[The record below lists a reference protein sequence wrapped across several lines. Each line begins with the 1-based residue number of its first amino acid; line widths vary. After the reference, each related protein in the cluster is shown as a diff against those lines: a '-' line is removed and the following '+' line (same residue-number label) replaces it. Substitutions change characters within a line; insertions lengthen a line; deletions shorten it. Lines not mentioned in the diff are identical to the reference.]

1 MTVTIGRREL
11 LAALGGAAA
20 AWSGAARAQ
29 QPERVRRVGV
39 LMNIAVDDAQAQS
52 RMEAFLHGL
61 QPLGWTV
68 GRNLQIDARWAAAD
82 AGLFRKYA
90 TELVALEPDVI
101 LACTNSAVAPLQQ
114 ATRTVPIVFTITVDP
129 VGAGFVASLARP
141 GGNTTGFFAVRIQH
155 QREMAR
161 TAQTDRAGRDASGG
175 PSGPRNRI
183 RDRPVRSNPGRGPTF
198 WGGCVWRP

>member
-1 MTVTIGRREL
+1 MTVSIGRREL

-20 AWSGAARAQ
+20 WPLAARAQ
-29 QPERVRRVGV
+29 QPERMRRVGV

-101 LACTNSAVAPLQQ
+101 LACTNSAVAPD
-114 ATRTVPIVFTITVDP
+114 A
-129 VGAGFVASLARP
+129 
-141 GGNTTGFFAVRIQH
+141 H
-155 QREMAR
+155 
-161 TAQTDRAGRDASGG
+161 RA
-175 PSGPRNRI
+175 NRVH
-183 RDRPVRSNPGRGPTF
+183 DY
-198 WGGCVWRP
+198 C